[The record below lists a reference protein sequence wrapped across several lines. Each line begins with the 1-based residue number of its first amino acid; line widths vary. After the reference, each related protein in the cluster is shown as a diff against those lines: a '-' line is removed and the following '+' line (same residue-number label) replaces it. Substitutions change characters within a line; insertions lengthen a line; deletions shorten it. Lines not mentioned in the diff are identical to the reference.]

1 MTTYTKPLPTP
12 DPDTQAFWDGCRAH
26 RLLVPKCLACGA
38 FRWPPRPGCPRC
50 HSTEHE
56 WVEVSGRGKVYSY
69 VIFRRAF
76 LPEFRDDVPYVVA
89 IIELEESPTVR
100 ILSNVVGR
108 KPEEVAFGMPVRV
121 VFEDVTGDV
130 TLFKFGPA

>member
-1 MTTYTKPLPTP
+1 M
-12 DPDTQAFWDGCRAH
+12 
-26 RLLVPKCLACGA
+26 
-38 FRWPPRPGCPRC
+38 
-50 HSTEHE
+50 
-56 WVEVSGRGKVYSY
+56 
-69 VIFRRAF
+69 IFRRAF

>member
-1 MTTYTKPLPTP
+1 MAVYAKPLPTP

-26 RLLVPKCLACGA
+26 RLLVSKCMGCGA
-38 FRWPPRPGCPRC
+38 FRWPPRPGCPWC
-50 HSTEHE
+50 HATEHE
-56 WVEVSGRGKVYSY
+56 WVEVSGRGTVYSY

-89 IIELEESPTVR
+89 IIEVEESPTVR
-100 ILSNVVGR
+100 ILSNIVGC

-130 TLFKFGPA
+130 TLFKFAPA